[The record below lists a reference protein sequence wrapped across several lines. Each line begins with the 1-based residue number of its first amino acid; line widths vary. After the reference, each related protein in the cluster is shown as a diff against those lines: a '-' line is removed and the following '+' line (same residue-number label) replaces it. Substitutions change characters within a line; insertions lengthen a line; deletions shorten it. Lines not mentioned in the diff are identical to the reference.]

1 MSAVGIGDLPEHSNW
16 QGDFAQGSR
25 TQVTNLPGF
34 QSYRFSATFA
44 AELPHAPV
52 FQQIFLSSIPLLAA
66 IWPGNGAFGLFANA
80 LRGHTWDAAERSHGR
95 MLLPLCAI
103 AFAGRLR
110 QDVPREE
117 VCVTMGGDNLR
128 EAPHAESGR
137 QSERRAKVPPSW
149 ARGARSSLTGCSW
162 LKKQT

>member
-1 MSAVGIGDLPEHSNW
+1 MPSDGIGDLPEYSNS
-16 QGDFAQGSR
+16 QSDFAQGSR

-34 QSYRFSATFA
+34 QSYRFSATFP

-52 FQQIFLSSIPLLAA
+52 FQQIFLSSTPLLAA

-80 LRGHTWDAAERSHGR
+80 LRGHTWDAAERSRRR
-95 MLLPLCAI
+95 MLLPLCGI

-117 VCVTMGGDNLR
+117 VCLTMGGDNLR
-128 EAPHAESGR
+128 EAPHAYTDR
-137 QSERRAKVPPSW
+137 
-149 ARGARSSLTGCSW
+149 
-162 LKKQT
+162 